1 MEENIQRMEE
11 KIEEQKATIRQ
22 EVVAD
27 VLARL
32 QCSGIDI
39 DANIILA
46 ALGDNSLGEA
56 SFAQQATLQPI
67 RRPST
72 NSNKEGQLIPV
83 SAGMF
88 ELSKLPL
95 SSSSVSNFHD

>member
-1 MEENIQRMEE
+1 MEE
-11 KIEEQKATIRQ
+11 KFEEQKATIRQ

-32 QCSGIDI
+32 QHSGIDI

-56 SFAQQATLQPI
+56 SSAQQTALQPI
-67 RRPST
+67 HRPST
-72 NSNKEGQLIPV
+72 ATNKEGQLIPGA
-83 SAGMF
+83 SIAD
-88 ELSKLPL
+88 E
-95 SSSSVSNFHD
+95 SSDEDLT

>member
-72 NSNKEGQLIPV
+72 NINKEGQLIP
-83 SAGMF
+83 GMF

>member
-1 MEENIQRMEE
+1 MEE

-32 QCSGIDI
+32 QRSGINI

-46 ALGDNSLGEA
+46 ALGDNSPREV
-56 SFAQQATLQPI
+56 SSSQQTTLQPI
-67 RRPST
+67 HCPST
-72 NSNKEGQLIPV
+72 GSIKEGQLITGTI
-83 SAGMF
+83 AD
-88 ELSKLPL
+88 E
-95 SSSSVSNFHD
+95 SSDEDLT

>member
-72 NSNKEGQLIPV
+72 NSNKEGQLIPGAV
-83 SAGMF
+83 IAD
-88 ELSKLPL
+88 E
-95 SSSSVSNFHD
+95 SSDEDLT